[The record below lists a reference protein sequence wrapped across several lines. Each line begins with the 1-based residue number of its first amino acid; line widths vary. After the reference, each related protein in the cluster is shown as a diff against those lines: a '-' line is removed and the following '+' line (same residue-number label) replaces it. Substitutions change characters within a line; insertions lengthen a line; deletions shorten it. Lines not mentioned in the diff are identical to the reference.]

1 MSGFIFLEPV
11 TAKMTNTLSAP
22 KTRRNTPRL
31 PDNLS
36 PSLQALL
43 SQAPIKTYATRTPI
57 VNKGDVSSSMF
68 FIVSGSV
75 AIISQEEGKRDI
87 VLAYLNDGAFF
98 GEMGLFENQPLRTA
112 LVRTRVRS
120 NIIEINYEQ
129 FLAFSKEFP
138 ELLFDLCSQ
147 LSFRL
152 KETTRKVTDLTVL
165 DVTGRI
171 ARCLLDL
178 SNQPDAVP
186 RPNGTQIHITR
197 QEIGKLV
204 GCSREMVGRVLKTL
218 EDQHTIKSSGKTILI
233 YKPEA

>member
-1 MSGFIFLEPV
+1 
-11 TAKMTNTLSAP
+11 MTVIKSSLRSRYIQP
-22 KTRRNTPRL
+22 QL
-31 PDNLS
+31 PENLS
-36 PSLQALL
+36 FSLRKLL
-43 SQAPIKTYATRTPI
+43 SQATITTYPARKTI
-57 VNKGDVSSSMF
+57 VNQGDISSSMF

-75 AIISQEEGKRDI
+75 AIISQETGKRDV
-87 VLAYLNDGAFF
+87 VLAYLNEASFF
-98 GEMGLFENQPLRTA
+98 GEMGLFEKNQPLRTA

-120 NIIEINYEQ
+120 DIIEIKYDQ
-129 FLAFSKEFP
+129 FLTFSNAYP

-147 LSFRL
+147 LSLRL

-178 SNQPDAVP
+178 SNQPDAIIKP
-186 RPNGTQIHITR
+186 DGKQIHITR

-218 EDQHTIKSSGKTILI
+218 EEQNTIKTNGKMILI
-233 YKPEA
+233 YSPDSQR

>member
-1 MSGFIFLEPV
+1 MDTFFLESA
-11 TAKMTNTLSAP
+11 TAHMTTTLAVP
-22 KTRRNTPRL
+22 KTKRNTPRL

-36 PSLQALL
+36 PSLNALL

-57 VNKGDVSSSMF
+57 VNKGDASSSMF
-68 FIVSGSV
+68 FIISGSV

-112 LVRTRVRS
+112 MVRTRVRS

-129 FLAFSKEFP
+129 FLTFSKEFP

-178 SNQPDAVP
+178 SNQPDAIL
-186 RPNGTQIHITR
+186 RPDGKEIHITR

-218 EDQHTIKSSGKTILI
+218 EEQHTIKTNGKTILI
-233 YKPEA
+233 YKLEA

>member
-1 MSGFIFLEPV
+1 
-11 TAKMTNTLSAP
+11 MTDIQAALKP
-22 KTRRNTPRL
+22 RRNAPRL
-31 PDNLS
+31 PENLS
-36 PSLQALL
+36 PSLHAMLNQAT
-43 SQAPIKTYATRTPI
+43 IKTYPARSTI
-57 VNKGDVSSSMF
+57 INKGDVSSSMF

-75 AIISQEEGKRDI
+75 TIISQETGKRDI
-87 VLAYLNDGAFF
+87 VLAYLNEGSFF
-98 GEMGLFENQPLRTA
+98 GEMGLFEKTQPLRTA

-129 FLAFSKEFP
+129 FLAFSKSYP

-152 KETTRKVTDLTVL
+152 KETTRKVTDLTIL

-178 SNQPDAVP
+178 SNQPDAVV

-218 EDQHTIKSSGKTILI
+218 EDQHTIKTSGKTILI
-233 YKPEA
+233 FKPDA

>member
-1 MSGFIFLEPV
+1 
-11 TAKMTNTLSAP
+11 MTDIQSAP
-22 KTRRNTPRL
+22 PLIQKPRRNAPRL
-31 PDNLS
+31 PENLS
-36 PSLQALL
+36 PSLYALL
-43 SQAPIKTYATRTPI
+43 SQATIKTYPARSTVI
-57 VNKGDVSSSMF
+57 NKGDVSSSMF

-75 AIISQEEGKRDI
+75 AIISQETGKRDI
-87 VLAYLNDGAFF
+87 VLAYLNDGSFF
-98 GEMGLFENQPLRTA
+98 GEMGLFEKNQPLRTA

-129 FLAFSKEFP
+129 FLAFSKAYP

-178 SNQPDAVP
+178 STQPDAIP

-218 EDQHTIKSSGKTILI
+218 EDQHTIKTSGKTILI

>member
-1 MSGFIFLEPV
+1 
-11 TAKMTNTLSAP
+11 MTDIQAALKP
-22 KTRRNTPRL
+22 RRNAPRL
-31 PDNLS
+31 PENLS
-36 PSLQALL
+36 PSLHAMLNQAT
-43 SQAPIKTYATRTPI
+43 IKTYPARSTI
-57 VNKGDVSSSMF
+57 IYKGDVSSSMF

-75 AIISQEEGKRDI
+75 TIISQETGKRDI
-87 VLAYLNDGAFF
+87 VLAYLNEGSFF
-98 GEMGLFENQPLRTA
+98 GEMGLFEKTQPLRTA

-129 FLAFSKEFP
+129 FLAFSKSYP

-152 KETTRKVTDLTVL
+152 KETTRKVTDLTIL

-178 SNQPDAVP
+178 SNQPDAVV

-218 EDQHTIKSSGKTILI
+218 EDQHTIKTSGKTILI
-233 YKPEA
+233 FKPEA

>member
-1 MSGFIFLEPV
+1 
-11 TAKMTNTLSAP
+11 MTDIQPTLKP
-22 KTRRNTPRL
+22 RRNAPRL
-31 PDNLS
+31 PENLS
-36 PSLQALL
+36 PSLQAMLNH
-43 SQAPIKTYATRTPI
+43 ATIKTFAARSTI
-57 VNKGDVSSSMF
+57 INKGDVSSSMF

-75 AIISQEEGKRDI
+75 TIISQETGKRDI
-87 VLAYLNDGAFF
+87 VLAYLNEGSFF
-98 GEMGLFENQPLRTA
+98 GEMGLFEKTQPLRTA

-129 FLAFSKEFP
+129 FLAFSKSYP

-152 KETTRKVTDLTVL
+152 KETTRKVTDLTIL

-178 SNQPDAVP
+178 SNQPDAVV
-186 RPNGTQIHITR
+186 RPNGTQIPITR

-218 EDQHTIKSSGKTILI
+218 EDQHTIKTSGKTILI
-233 YKPEA
+233 FKPDA

>member
-1 MSGFIFLEPV
+1 
-11 TAKMTNTLSAP
+11 MTDTQSTPHLIQKP
-22 KTRRNTPRL
+22 RRNAPRL

-36 PSLQALL
+36 TSLHALL
-43 SQAPIKTYATRTPI
+43 NQATIKTYPARSTI
-57 VNKGDVSSSMF
+57 INKGDVSSSMF

-75 AIISQEEGKRDI
+75 AIISQETGKRDI
-87 VLAYLNDGAFF
+87 VLAYLNDGSFF
-98 GEMGLFENQPLRTA
+98 GEMGLFEKTQPLRTA

-120 NIIEINYEQ
+120 NIIEIHYEQ
-129 FLAFSKEFP
+129 FLAFSKAYP

-218 EDQHTIKSSGKTILI
+218 EDQHTIKTSGKTILI
-233 YKPEA
+233 FKPDA

>member
-1 MSGFIFLEPV
+1 
-11 TAKMTNTLSAP
+11 MTNTQYGS
-22 KTRRNTPRL
+22 KSRNSEPQL
-31 PDNLS
+31 PVNLS
-36 PSLQALL
+36 FSLRMLL
-43 SQAPIKTYATRTPI
+43 SQATITTYAARKTI
-57 VNKGDVSSSMF
+57 VNQGDISSSMF

-75 AIISQEEGKRDI
+75 AIISQETGKRDVI
-87 VLAYLNDGAFF
+87 LAYLNEGSFF
-98 GEMGLFENQPLRTA
+98 GEMGLFEKNKPLRTA

-120 NIIEINYEQ
+120 HIIEINYDQ
-129 FLAFSKEFP
+129 FLTFSKTYP

-152 KETTRKVTDLTVL
+152 KETTRKVTNLTVL

-178 SNQPDAVP
+178 SNQPDALIKP
-186 RPNGTQIHITR
+186 DGKQIHITR

-218 EDQHTIKSSGKTILI
+218 EEQHTIKTNGKTILI
-233 YKPEA
+233 YNTDLPRESF

>member
-1 MSGFIFLEPV
+1 
-11 TAKMTNTLSAP
+11 MTMTHSAP
-22 KTRRNTPRL
+22 KTRRNAPRL

-36 PSLQALL
+36 PSLHALL
-43 SQAPIKTYATRTPI
+43 SQAPIKTYPARTPI

-87 VLAYLNDGAFF
+87 VLAYLNDGSFF
-98 GEMGLFENQPLRTA
+98 GEMGLFEKDQPLRTA
-112 LVRTRVRS
+112 LVRTRVRT

-178 SNQPDAVP
+178 STQPDAIP

-218 EDQHTIKSSGKTILI
+218 EDQHTIKTSGKTILI